1 MTELAAWAPGALHAH
16 QLLKG
21 CLSER
26 RSRAGIVGWF
36 SPHASGICSR
46 AAPSP
51 GGCPNR
57 RPRLDRRHCHAAFWL
72 GRHLTVIGSCQGP
85 PLARPSKCKSR
96 WERGRIFDPPPQGA
110 PLTFNLGELPSD
122 AMLSTFAPVTMGYA
136 PTVAPAPSTVLRAT
150 APAMAEV
157 RRSRGGK
164 AQGLDA
170 GGGRCAR
177 LPRWWWWLG
186 WKTAGGYLRRPC
198 DARPV

>member
-1 MTELAAWAPGALHAH
+1 MAA
-16 QLLKG
+16 
-21 CLSER
+21 S
-26 RSRAGIVGWF
+26 
-36 SPHASGICSR
+36 
-46 AAPSP
+46 
-51 GGCPNR
+51 
-57 RPRLDRRHCHAAFWL
+57 
-72 GRHLTVIGSCQGP
+72 LT
-85 PLARPSKCKSR
+85 
-96 WERGRIFDPPPQGA
+96 PPQA
-110 PLTFNLGELPSD
+110 RLLTFNLGELPSD

-177 LPRWWWWLG
+177 LPRWWWWWLG
-186 WKTAGGYLRRPC
+186 WKTAGGFLRRPC